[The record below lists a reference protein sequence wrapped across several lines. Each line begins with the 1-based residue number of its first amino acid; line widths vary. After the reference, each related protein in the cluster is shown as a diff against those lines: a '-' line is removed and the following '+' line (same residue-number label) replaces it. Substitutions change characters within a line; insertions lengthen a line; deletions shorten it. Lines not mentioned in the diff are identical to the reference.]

1 MRGMVRGWVA
11 AEGGKVAGSEH
22 DRVKGGRRPGCTL
35 LWRGYSVP
43 MADNTTIQ
51 VSRQARDHLAQVAKE
66 RGMTLGQLV
75 EQLASEQPTAAQ
87 LAERVAADRQVV
99 RDVIGVDISDEE
111 FEKAPDVLG
120 NIYKIAAEKARAARG
135 AAA

>member
-1 MRGMVRGWVA
+1 
-11 AEGGKVAGSEH
+11 
-22 DRVKGGRRPGCTL
+22 
-35 LWRGYSVP
+35 

-66 RGMTLGQLV
+66 RGVTLGQLV
-75 EQLASEQPTAAQ
+75 EQLAAEQPTEAQ
-87 LAERVAADRQVV
+87 IAERIAADRQVV